1 MGLTDKIS
9 TLIFALIV
17 IAVIVYL
24 IMSRFVV
31 GPVSQLKQAEKV
43 ILGVS
48 VVGVAAVLV
57 YAAVELLFH
66 FVF

>member
-1 MGLTDKIS
+1 VGLTDKIS